1 MDNLIDIKNIQK
13 LIYNNIYNN
22 NDIQPI
28 QLSKY
33 IAQNYGS
40 FNQTELNMV
49 DMYWNTTFNKGWIY
63 FSNDM
68 IENIFS
74 YTLLKFIVLTCAI
87 LLA

>member
-22 NDIQPI
+22 DIQPI

-33 IAQNYGS
+33 IAPNYGS